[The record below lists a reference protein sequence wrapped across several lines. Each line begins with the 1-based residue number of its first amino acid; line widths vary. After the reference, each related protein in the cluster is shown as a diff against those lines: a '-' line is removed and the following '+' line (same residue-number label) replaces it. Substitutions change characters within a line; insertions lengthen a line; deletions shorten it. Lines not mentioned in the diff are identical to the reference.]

1 MRFRFC
7 AAAVFALALPLGA
20 ALIPGEPAPD
30 LVVRDSAGT
39 AVKLSAWQDKKQIA
53 LLSPAASQTA
63 ADWAA
68 TSRLL
73 APLDTI
79 VLFADGPAATVL
91 IDRTGI
97 VRRVIEGRALM
108 GAELAKF
115 VELWQDGKSA
125 FVAYCARCHGEYGDA
140 IWCDPNPLT
149 GVGRRL
155 SLEQILEI
163 LHPVPM
169 NDEVLVRSERIKKID
184 LETILIYLRS
194 L

>member
-1 MRFRFC
+1 MRFRLSV
-7 AAAVFALALPLGA
+7 AAVFALALPLDA
-20 ALIPGEPAPD
+20 AMVPGEPAPD
-30 LVVRDSAGT
+30 LVVKDSAGA
-39 AVKLSAWQDKKQIA
+39 AVRLSAWRDKKDIA
-53 LLSPAASQTA
+53 LLSPAAGQPPADLA
-63 ADWAA
+63 AA
-68 TSRLL
+68 SRLL

-79 VLFADGPAATVL
+79 LLVADGPARTVL
-91 IDRTGI
+91 IDRTGT
-97 VRRVIEGRALM
+97 VRRVTEGRALV

-115 VELWQDGKSA
+115 VELWRDGKSA

-169 NDEVLVRSERIKKID
+169 NDEVLVRSERIKKLD